1 MPSPP
6 AKGLRHQVAAAGR
19 PRHRDEQTGVTL
31 LQTQISRVAIGGRSR
46 NQAAAEALTGSGPVL
61 EAVGGP
67 DSPLRRPVRG
77 GRGGEQGRDPH
88 LPPLRDKHRGRQEK
102 VCLTRASSGSGP
114 WTSRGVRGTSR
125 CRVPSEAEDCGAG
138 EAAEDAE
145 PCRQRL
151 HRGSSARTSS
161 SSRNGLSPKRS
172 SSCRRSWGGDVGV

>member
-61 EAVGGP
+61 EAVGSP

-77 GRGGEQGRDPH
+77 GGAGKRGGI
-88 LPPLRDKHRGRQEK
+88 
-102 VCLTRASSGSGP
+102 LTCRLC
-114 WTSRGVRGTSR
+114 GTNT
-125 CRVPSEAEDCGAG
+125 AG
-138 EAAEDAE
+138 GK
-145 PCRQRL
+145 RK
-151 HRGSSARTSS
+151 SA
-161 SSRNGLSPKRS
+161 
-172 SSCRRSWGGDVGV
+172 